1 MDWCSAANYG
11 KQYIVA
17 TMSELSESSPG
28 PGRPRRR
35 ARSDSRPDSEI
46 GDSECSTSSLQG
58 ATRTRSSLKRRRVER
73 YASDLQAR
81 VKRVKP
87 FYSDKYR
94 VLFNSTVEDVTL
106 RGYSERVPFS
116 SNQIGVTIWSSEEK
130 ELFFLVLSRR
140 GRHDIKGIAA
150 DIGSKSES
158 EVYLYLE
165 LLQNATAEKNAHM
178 HRKHLLQIND
188 IEPAFEV
195 SQQCCAALD
204 LAAEAVSVLQHME
217 EERKERQVHA
227 NFSLL
232 TPALAKWAN
241 RSLQAG
247 EEGEQEVLQ
256 ALPAATLLNLKS
268 FLTLS
273 ERVFM
278 NSSVAEN
285 NWRTYAERR
294 QLPSITYTAFSDMHT
309 LAVSVTRRLIQS
321 SLFFAMSRIR
331 TMGTSSYYTPKQHVK
346 TRDVV
351 AALNVLGIEANGR
364 KTWIGTAR
372 KCRLRV
378 YETVTK
384 RKAQG
389 KRYSYDEVEAILSK
403 ENLGSRGRY
412 RSRSAGNEDVSQ
424 PPRDMSDASS
434 AEDVPEESGSSSSD
448 DSSTDQSESSVSDGG
463 ASSTD
468 QPSSSNSKNG
478 LTQRRREQ
486 AEDDYLEA
494 SDQKASKEEE
504 KCLWEILGEDPST
517 KMDLELINLPQVPR
531 RAKRQNSPD
540 WTTWIDYS
548 AEWENFETPV
558 PASSFAAN
566 HKLGRR
572 HGVDSGL
579 TDESSEEDVVEER
592 GRKALSDEFVQDSS
606 SEGESQEVE
615 YDDDSSGLDAGSNGR
630 KSRAISGEEMEDST
644 HASSSEL
651 GQSSI
656 RGGSQDED
664 EDEDVSGD
672 EDDDE

>member
-1 MDWCSAANYG
+1 
-11 KQYIVA
+11 
-17 TMSELSESSPG
+17 MSELSEGSPG
-28 PGRPRRR
+28 TGRLRRR

-46 GDSECSTSSLQG
+46 GDSESSTSSLQG
-58 ATRTRSSLKRRRVER
+58 ATKTRSRLKRRRVER

-87 FYSDKYR
+87 FYNDKYR
-94 VLFNSTVEDVTL
+94 VLFNSTVEDITS
-106 RGYSERVPFS
+106 RGYSEGVPFPP
-116 SNQIGVTIWSSEEK
+116 NKIGVTIWSSEEK
-130 ELFFLVLSRR
+130 AILFFVLARR

-158 EVYLYLE
+158 EVYTYLE
-165 LLQNATAEKNAHM
+165 LLQNATAEKSAHV
-178 HRKHLLQIND
+178 HRKHLLQID
-188 IEPAFEV
+188 DMEPALEV

-232 TPALAKWAN
+232 TLALAKWAN

-294 QLPSITYTAFSDMHT
+294 QSPSITYTAFSDMHT

-351 AALNVLGIEANGR
+351 AALNVLGMEAGGR

-378 YETVTK
+378 YETVTN
-384 RKAQG
+384 RKTQG
-389 KRYSYDEVEAILSK
+389 NRYSYDEVEAILSK

-424 PPRDMSDASS
+424 PPRDKSDASS

-463 ASSTD
+463 TSSTD
-468 QPSSSNSKNG
+468 QPSSPGSEHG
-478 LTQRRREQ
+478 LTQRRLEQ
-486 AEDDYLEA
+486 AEDAYLEA
-494 SDQKASKEEE
+494 FDQKASKEEE
-504 KCLWEILGEDPST
+504 KRLWEILGEDPSI
-517 KMDLELINLPQVPR
+517 KMNLKPLDLPPIPR
-531 RAKRQNSPD
+531 RAKRKNPPD
-540 WTTWIDYS
+540 WMTWINYS
-548 AEWENFETPV
+548 AEWENFDTPV
-558 PASSFAAN
+558 PASSFAEN
-566 HKLGRR
+566 RKLGKR
-572 HGVDSGL
+572 HEVDSEL
-579 TDESSEEDVVEER
+579 TDESSDEDAVEER

-606 SEGESQEVE
+606 GEAESQEVE
-615 YDDDSSGLDAGSNGR
+615 YDDDDSGGLDAGSHGR
-630 KSRAISGEEMEDST
+630 ESRDVLGDEIGDSMR
-644 HASSSEL
+644 ASSPEL
-651 GQSSI
+651 GQPSVI
-656 RGGSQDED
+656 GGRQD